1 MQEIIAGWVGKSVSV
16 TLQRGSAA
24 VTLDGK
30 LLQVNDAGV
39 LLQLPKGQTYVPV
52 AGILHVSRLDER

>member
-1 MQEIIAGWVGKSVSV
+1 MLAGWVGKSVSV
-16 TLQRGSAA
+16 TLHTGGLA

-30 LLQVNDAGV
+30 LVQASDAGL

-52 AGILHVSRLDER
+52 AGILHVSLLDGR